1 MRKLLTR
8 TFGILTILTASLS
21 TLHAQEE
28 AAEVVPAGVEVSSL
42 SSFPEVIELN
52 SGFEYR
58 QLVITGHV
66 EGGESLDLT
75 RIATLEGKPTHVDI
89 TADGY
94 VSSLSEGTEAVTY
107 RYGDLTISI
116 PVKVSGLDKVQQV
129 SFVQDVQPVLSKMG
143 CNAGTCH
150 GAKDGKN
157 GFKLSLRGYDPLYD
171 HRALTDELSA
181 RRFNRAA
188 PDQSLMLLKAT
199 GSTPHVG
206 GVRTEFQ
213 SRYYNIVREWVA
225 KGAKLD
231 LDASRVTSIELFPKN
246 PVLPRADMIQQIA
259 VLATFADGTVRD
271 VSREA
276 FIESGNI
283 EVVETE
289 GSHLLR
295 TLRRGEAAVLV
306 RYEGNYAATT
316 LTVMGDRTGFAWEE
330 TETYNYL
337 DQLVYDKLETVRVL
351 PSDVCSDEEFVR
363 RIYLDITG
371 LPPTTQQVL
380 AFLDDETPSRTK
392 REALID
398 QLVGSPEYIEHF
410 TNKWADLL
418 QVNRKFLGE
427 QGAIAMRNWIK
438 QAIATNTPYDEFAKS
453 VITASGSTL
462 QNPPASYY
470 KILRTPED
478 LMENTTHLFL
488 AVRFNCN
495 KCHDHPF
502 ERWTQDQ
509 YYNLAA
515 YFAQIGRK
523 EDPLFTGQ
531 RIGGSAVEGAK
542 PLVEVIYDT
551 GAGEVTHNRTG
562 ETAPASFPY
571 PHNDV
576 AADGSRREQLAQW
589 ITSSE
594 NQHFASSYV
603 NRLWGYMFGVGII
616 EPIDDIRAGN
626 PPTNPRLLSAL
637 TEDFVESGFNVQHML
652 KTICKSRVYQHSV
665 VSNEWNED
673 DEINYS
679 HAVPRRLPAEVLY
692 DAIHVATG
700 SVQQIPGVPRGFRAA
715 ELPDVGIKVPFLDDF
730 GRPVRESACECER
743 SSGMMLGPIMK
754 LINGPTVAD
763 ALQDPENALNKM
775 VNEIEDDRELIK
787 AIFLRFLSRLP
798 SDAEIEAGLGALEN
812 AGNEHEGIAKALSDY
827 EATIPTR
834 VEEYAASL
842 RKETAWQD
850 VEVVDTKTA
859 TEATLTLNEDNSIT
873 AGGPTKKDTYTV
885 TLNSKS
891 ATLRGIRLEVFAD
904 DALPAKGPG
913 RAPNGNFVLSE
924 FRVQAA
930 PIADPTKAIEV
941 KLQNPVAD
949 INQDG
954 YVITSAV
961 DGNNGTGWAIANGI
975 GKSHTAVFE
984 FENDVTF
991 EGGIQ
996 LTIEM
1001 IQHHDDSHQIGK
1013 FRLAVSDSPR
1023 PITLNKLDEALA
1035 TLVNTPADQR
1045 TDEQT
1050 AQLRAKYMETDKIYP
1065 LLKQQ
1070 FDLSAKLIEN
1080 KRLTGVQDLS
1090 WALINTPSFLFNR

>member
-571 PHNDV
+571 PHDDV

-679 HAVPRRLPAEVLY
+679 HAVP
-692 DAIHVATG
+692 
-700 SVQQIPGVPRGFRAA
+700 
-715 ELPDVGIKVPFLDDF
+715 
-730 GRPVRESACECER
+730 
-743 SSGMMLGPIMK
+743 
-754 LINGPTVAD
+754 
-763 ALQDPENALNKM
+763 
-775 VNEIEDDRELIK
+775 
-787 AIFLRFLSRLP
+787 
-798 SDAEIEAGLGALEN
+798 
-812 AGNEHEGIAKALSDY
+812 
-827 EATIPTR
+827 
-834 VEEYAASL
+834 
-842 RKETAWQD
+842 
-850 VEVVDTKTA
+850 
-859 TEATLTLNEDNSIT
+859 
-873 AGGPTKKDTYTV
+873 
-885 TLNSKS
+885 
-891 ATLRGIRLEVFAD
+891 
-904 DALPAKGPG
+904 
-913 RAPNGNFVLSE
+913 
-924 FRVQAA
+924 
-930 PIADPTKAIEV
+930 
-941 KLQNPVAD
+941 
-949 INQDG
+949 
-954 YVITSAV
+954 
-961 DGNNGTGWAIANGI
+961 
-975 GKSHTAVFE
+975 
-984 FENDVTF
+984 
-991 EGGIQ
+991 
-996 LTIEM
+996 
-1001 IQHHDDSHQIGK
+1001 
-1013 FRLAVSDSPR
+1013 
-1023 PITLNKLDEALA
+1023 
-1035 TLVNTPADQR
+1035 
-1045 TDEQT
+1045 
-1050 AQLRAKYMETDKIYP
+1050 
-1065 LLKQQ
+1065 
-1070 FDLSAKLIEN
+1070 
-1080 KRLTGVQDLS
+1080 
-1090 WALINTPSFLFNR
+1090 

>member
-418 QVNRKFLGE
+418 
-427 QGAIAMRNWIK
+427 
-438 QAIATNTPYDEFAKS
+438 
-453 VITASGSTL
+453 
-462 QNPPASYY
+462 
-470 KILRTPED
+470 
-478 LMENTTHLFL
+478 
-488 AVRFNCN
+488 
-495 KCHDHPF
+495 
-502 ERWTQDQ
+502 
-509 YYNLAA
+509 
-515 YFAQIGRK
+515 
-523 EDPLFTGQ
+523 
-531 RIGGSAVEGAK
+531 
-542 PLVEVIYDT
+542 
-551 GAGEVTHNRTG
+551 
-562 ETAPASFPY
+562 
-571 PHNDV
+571 
-576 AADGSRREQLAQW
+576 
-589 ITSSE
+589 
-594 NQHFASSYV
+594 
-603 NRLWGYMFGVGII
+603 
-616 EPIDDIRAGN
+616 
-626 PPTNPRLLSAL
+626 
-637 TEDFVESGFNVQHML
+637 
-652 KTICKSRVYQHSV
+652 
-665 VSNEWNED
+665 
-673 DEINYS
+673 
-679 HAVPRRLPAEVLY
+679 
-692 DAIHVATG
+692 
-700 SVQQIPGVPRGFRAA
+700 
-715 ELPDVGIKVPFLDDF
+715 
-730 GRPVRESACECER
+730 
-743 SSGMMLGPIMK
+743 
-754 LINGPTVAD
+754 
-763 ALQDPENALNKM
+763 
-775 VNEIEDDRELIK
+775 
-787 AIFLRFLSRLP
+787 
-798 SDAEIEAGLGALEN
+798 
-812 AGNEHEGIAKALSDY
+812 
-827 EATIPTR
+827 
-834 VEEYAASL
+834 
-842 RKETAWQD
+842 
-850 VEVVDTKTA
+850 
-859 TEATLTLNEDNSIT
+859 
-873 AGGPTKKDTYTV
+873 
-885 TLNSKS
+885 
-891 ATLRGIRLEVFAD
+891 
-904 DALPAKGPG
+904 
-913 RAPNGNFVLSE
+913 
-924 FRVQAA
+924 
-930 PIADPTKAIEV
+930 
-941 KLQNPVAD
+941 
-949 INQDG
+949 
-954 YVITSAV
+954 
-961 DGNNGTGWAIANGI
+961 
-975 GKSHTAVFE
+975 
-984 FENDVTF
+984 
-991 EGGIQ
+991 
-996 LTIEM
+996 
-1001 IQHHDDSHQIGK
+1001 
-1013 FRLAVSDSPR
+1013 
-1023 PITLNKLDEALA
+1023 
-1035 TLVNTPADQR
+1035 
-1045 TDEQT
+1045 
-1050 AQLRAKYMETDKIYP
+1050 
-1065 LLKQQ
+1065 
-1070 FDLSAKLIEN
+1070 
-1080 KRLTGVQDLS
+1080 
-1090 WALINTPSFLFNR
+1090 